1 MFTRIIV
8 SVGSLLTA
16 TSVLTGAA
24 ILRSGPASADP
35 NQDDRFLALLSQN
48 DVPAL
53 SGVPS
58 LIATAHQICRNL
70 DAGMSADALV
80 DALVDNAN
88 NVTPGADRARLARTE
103 ARFLNAAV
111 EAYCPNHQGRAAVT
125 MPAGWSEP
133 RHRVVLAS
141 LIKETN
147 PADPLPPAPGADA
160 QNLTPPQ
167 AVAPPPPRKQ
177 APPVVGPPPGG
188 GGGGG
193 GSGGGTGGVAPIPPL
208 EPGIIALAP

>member
-1 MFTRIIV
+1 MFARITV
-8 SVGSLLTA
+8 SVGTLLFA
-16 TSVLTGAA
+16 TLALTGAA
-24 ILRSGPASADP
+24 ILRSGAASADP
-35 NQDDRFLALLSQN
+35 SQDDRFLALLSQN

-70 DAGMSADALV
+70 DAGMPADALV

-103 ARFLNAAV
+103 ARFLVAAV
-111 EAYCPNHQGRAAVT
+111 EAYCPNNRGRAAVT
-125 MPAGWSEP
+125 TPAGWNTP

-147 PADPLPPAPGADA
+147 PADPLPPAPGPQAE
-160 QNLTPPQ
+160 NLTPPQ
-167 AVAPPPPRKQ
+167 AAAPSTPRKV

-193 GSGGGTGGVAPIPPL
+193 GTGGGTGGVAPLPPM

>member
-1 MFTRIIV
+1 MSTRITA
-8 SVGSLLTA
+8 SVGYLFAAIL
-16 TSVLTGAA
+16 VLTGAA
-24 ILRSGPASADP
+24 VLRGGTASADP
-35 NQDDRFLALLSQN
+35 NQDDRFLALLSEN
-48 DVPAL
+48 GVSAL

-58 LIATAHQICRNL
+58 LIATAHQICGNL

-88 NVTPGADRARLARTE
+88 NVTPGADRARLERTE
-103 ARFLNAAV
+103 ARFLAAAV
-111 EAYCPNHQGRAAVT
+111 EAYCPNNRGRAAVT
-125 MPAGWSEP
+125 IPAGWNKP
-133 RHRVVLAS
+133 GHRVLLAS

-147 PADPLPPAPGADA
+147 PADPLPPAPGPEA

-167 AVAPPPPRKQ
+167 AAAPTPPRKV

-193 GSGGGTGGVAPIPPL
+193 GNGGGSGGVAPIPPM